1 MALDPS
7 VMAILQGRRQ
17 FATRGP
23 VAAGAQTDPQE
34 PPEYG
39 LPTPAPV
46 AVPAPPP
53 EAKSLARAN
62 RMRGYMQANGMTPIT
77 YGANNERR
85 GNLPVGS
92 GLPGSDGL
100 PTGGKPMQSAGP
112 PKPNTPALP
121 IKSATGLTA
130 GGGGQY
136 SGPPIPGMPL
146 SNNASNLS
154 LGGGNLAGTGGVGR
168 PPEPMRPRGF
178 GGI

>member
-1 MALDPS
+1 MALDPG

-77 YGANNERR
+77 YGANNQRR

-92 GLPGSDGL
+92 GLA
-100 PTGGKPMQSAGP
+100 GGMQSD
-112 PKPNTPALP
+112 
-121 IKSATGLTA
+121 
-130 GGGGQY
+130 
-136 SGPPIPGMPL
+136 
-146 SNNASNLS
+146 
-154 LGGGNLAGTGGVGR
+154 LAGTGDVGR